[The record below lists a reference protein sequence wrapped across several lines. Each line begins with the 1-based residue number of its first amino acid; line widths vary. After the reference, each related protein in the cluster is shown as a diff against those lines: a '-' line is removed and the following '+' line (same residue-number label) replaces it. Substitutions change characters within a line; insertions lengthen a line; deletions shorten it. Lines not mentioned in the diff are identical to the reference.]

1 MNRFS
6 TYWEDSLNL
15 LLGVALVVSPSLL
28 GFASEQTA
36 ASNAYVVGV
45 IIAAMALAA
54 LFAFQPWEEWVSA
67 VLGAWLVVSP
77 WVLGFSGHTTA
88 LYTHMLIGIAAIV
101 LALLAGS
108 EHYSGH
114 TKFGR

>member
-6 TYWEDSLNL
+6 TYWEDTLNL

-45 IIAAMALAA
+45 IIAAMALSPNLGDGRAGQAA
-54 LFAFQPWEEWVSA
+54 A
-67 VLGAWLVVSP
+67 V
-77 WVLGFSGHTTA
+77 
-88 LYTHMLIGIAAIV
+88 
-101 LALLAGS
+101 AG
-108 EHYSGH
+108 
-114 TKFGR
+114 

>member
-15 LLGVALVVSPSLL
+15 LLGMALFVSPSLL

-36 ASNAYVVGV
+36 ASNAYVVGL

-67 VLGAWLVVSP
+67 VLGAWLVISP
-77 WVLGFSGHTTA
+77 WVLGFSGHTA
-88 LYTHMLIGIAAIV
+88 AMLTHMLIGIAAIV
-101 LALLAGS
+101 LALLAIT

-114 TKFGR
+114 PTT